1 MANGPDYAEN
11 NLWMY
16 ALQIDTQVYGMDRD
30 ELMAHLS
37 VMGIETRPV
46 WYLNH
51 LQKMYKKNQCYKIEI
66 AYRMQEKTL
75 NIPCSVDLTD
85 KVITGIAESLN
96 YDKI

>member
-1 MANGPDYAEN
+1 MGVAQLEQLPSFLEIKKKNFVNYRNVIDNIPGLHLAKGPAYAEN

-16 ALQIDTQVYGMDRD
+16 TLQIDTQVYGMDRN

-51 LQKMYKKNQCYKIEI
+51 LQKMYKKNQIK
-66 AYRMQEKTL
+66 
-75 NIPCSVDLTD
+75 
-85 KVITGIAESLN
+85 
-96 YDKI
+96 